1 MSTFYQTILEDLSE
15 PSSVDSVIEPPPFKE
30 TTPISMKVKLTF
42 RKLHRAKRM
51 DDRISILVNAFYI
64 GQIIEEEMTPA
75 QRTSNKSNLTAYYYQ
90 VCVQTYYIF
99 EKFGLQQI
107 YRTRQTTLAM
117 ISKLKSAEY
126 RELSKLGD
134 LLDVSIYETLDTQI
148 I

>member
-15 PSSVDSVIEPPPFKE
+15 PSSVDSIIEPSPFKE
-30 TTPISMKVKLTF
+30 ITPISMKVKLTF

-51 DDRISILVNAFYI
+51 DDRISLLVNAFYI

-90 VCVQTYYIF
+90 VCVRTYYIF

>member
-15 PSSVDSVIEPPPFKE
+15 PNSVDSVVEPPPFE
-30 TTPISMKVKLTF
+30 EATPISMKVKTTF

-51 DDRISILVNAFYI
+51 DDRISLLVNAFYI

-75 QRTSNKSNLTAYYYQ
+75 QRTSNKSNLTAYYCQ
-90 VCVQTYYIF
+90 VCIRTYYIF
-99 EKFGLQQI
+99 ENFGLQQI
-107 YRTRQTTLAM
+107 YRTRKTTLAM
-117 ISKLKSAEY
+117 ISRLKSTEY
-126 RELSKLGD
+126 RQLSRLGN

>member
-15 PSSVDSVIEPPPFKE
+15 PSSVDSIIEPPPFKE
-30 TTPISMKVKLTF
+30 TTPISTKIKLTF

-90 VCVQTYYIF
+90 VCVRTYYIF